1 MQLDKKKDFNDEDED
16 NIIDWSQVVV
26 KPKEILLNNEN
37 SKEAEKQDKVVK
49 YPL

>member
-26 KPKEILLNNEN
+26 KPKEILYNNEN
-37 SKEAEKQDKVVK
+37 SKEAEKQDIVVK
-49 YPL
+49 YPF